1 MDLNLD
7 EQKLIA
13 EFRRLDMESQQEL
26 LDYAAVLL
34 KKQHA
39 MNAADQS
46 GPANQC
52 ALNKPREERPEAAKE
67 PIFTE

>member
-13 EFRRLDMESQQEL
+13 EFRRLNEEGQREL
-26 LDYAAVLL
+26 LDHAAVLL
-34 KKQHA
+34 KKQHDTS
-39 MNAADQS
+39 AADQS
-46 GPANQC
+46 GPDNQC
-52 ALNKPREERPEAAKE
+52 ALNKPHEERPEAAKE

>member
-7 EQKLIA
+7 EQNLIA
-13 EFRRLDMESQQEL
+13 EFRRLDTEGQLEL
-26 LDYAAVLL
+26 LDHAAVLL
-34 KKQHA
+34 KKQHDKS
-39 MNAADQS
+39 AADQS
-46 GPANQC
+46 GPSNQC